1 MEIKNLPTSAEGAY
15 PEVMITTKD
24 RNTANILQNLYCD
37 CNSETE
43 AVLGYIYQYYIT
55 QPMEEDIAEIFE
67 KISITE
73 MRHHEL
79 LGKTIVKLG
88 GVPYYVNGRN
98 MPFRISCI
106 SPTRNLKEILR
117 NNIKDEERAI
127 ENYERAID
135 RIDNDSIKDLLKRI
149 IEDEQVHLKTL
160 QTILEYVSFYK

>member
-67 KISITE
+67 KKVLKHDGTQ
-73 MRHHEL
+73 
-79 LGKTIVKLG
+79 KTADEKEQ
-88 GVPYYVNGRN
+88 N
-98 MPFRISCI
+98 RIANNF
-106 SPTRNLKEILR
+106 NLSLFI
-117 NNIKDEERAI
+117 
-127 ENYERAID
+127 Y
-135 RIDNDSIKDLLKRI
+135 
-149 IEDEQVHLKTL
+149 
-160 QTILEYVSFYK
+160 F

>member
-1 MEIKNLPTSAEGAY
+1 MDIKNLPTSAEGAY

-106 SPTRNLKEILR
+106 NPTRNLKEILR

-135 RIDNDSIKDLLKRI
+135 RIDNESIKDLLKRI

-160 QTILEYVSFYK
+160 QTVLEYVSFYK